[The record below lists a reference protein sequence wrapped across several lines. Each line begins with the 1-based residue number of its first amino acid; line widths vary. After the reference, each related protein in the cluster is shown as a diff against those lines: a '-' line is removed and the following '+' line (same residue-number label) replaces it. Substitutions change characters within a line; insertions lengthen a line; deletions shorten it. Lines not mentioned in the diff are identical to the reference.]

1 MTRRLLPLLPLLLL
15 AGCGFSPLY
24 SGGSHGP
31 VAATLAGVDVAP
43 ISGEAGWLVRGAIR
57 DRLAVAGDGTPRYRL
72 QVVLDD
78 QIGGFGVRR
87 DDSVTRERRSLR
99 ARWQLVDIASGQNL
113 IDDVAASDMGLD
125 VTVSEYATIA
135 AERTALE
142 RLADAI
148 AEQIIQRVAQ
158 YGEATAQPAAR

>member
-1 MTRRLLPLLPLLLL
+1 MRRRRG
-15 AGCGFSPLY
+15 GCWRS
-24 SGGSHGP
+24 
-31 VAATLAGVDVAP
+31 ATWRWG
-43 ISGEAGWLVRGAIR
+43 
-57 DRLAVAGDGTPRYRL
+57 
-72 QVVLDD
+72 
-78 QIGGFGVRR
+78 
-87 DDSVTRERRSLR
+87 SLR